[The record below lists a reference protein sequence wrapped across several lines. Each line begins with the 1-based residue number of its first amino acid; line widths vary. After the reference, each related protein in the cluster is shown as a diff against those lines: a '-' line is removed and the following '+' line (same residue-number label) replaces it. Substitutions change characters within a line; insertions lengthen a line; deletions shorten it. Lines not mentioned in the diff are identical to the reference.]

1 MLNLTQ
7 KFMYELS
14 KSDVINFRGVAQIL
28 RVKIADENENVRD
41 FPDVFA
47 DVMAAYDKASRK
59 RKKELL
65 KILKDA
71 NKARFTDGTEN
82 TEKAN

>member
-1 MLNLTQ
+1 MNLTQ

-14 KSDVINFRGVAQIL
+14 RADVVNFRGVAQIL
-28 RVKIADENENVRD
+28 RVKIADENDEVRS

-47 DVMAAYDKASRK
+47 DVMAAYDPAGRK

-65 KILKDA
+65 KILRDA
-71 NKARFTDGTEN
+71 NNLRLK
-82 TEKAN
+82 

>member
-1 MLNLTQ
+1 MNLTQ

-14 KSDVINFRGVAQIL
+14 RTDVVNFRGVAQIL
-28 RVKIADENENVRD
+28 RVKIADENDEVRS

-47 DVMAAYDKASRK
+47 DVMAAYDTAGRK

-65 KILKDA
+65 KILRDA
-71 NKARFTDGTEN
+71 NNLRLK
-82 TEKAN
+82 

>member
-7 KFMYELS
+7 KFMYEIS
-14 KSDVINFRGVAQIL
+14 QADIVSFRGVAQIL
-28 RVKIADENENVRD
+28 RVKIADENEQIRE

-47 DVMAAYDKASRK
+47 DVMAAYDAAGRK

-65 KILKDA
+65 KILRDA
-71 NKARFTDGTEN
+71 NKARFTDGAEDS
-82 TEKAN
+82 